1 MENWLQGEQ
10 LSIYNLGSVLIL
22 SPGSKQLCWRM
33 SLSRPCGTAE
43 LGNRHGAV
51 LDKFAG
57 R

>member
-10 LSIYNLGSVLIL
+10 LSIYNPDSVLIL

-33 SLSRPCGTAE
+33 SLSRPWGTAE